1 MNKWK
6 PIIVLSLL
14 LVLPARAQAQNGAVG
29 VRAFMEQR
37 DREIKSALEQVDQSE
52 EARER
57 ARALINDRIDFA
69 EMGRLALGRYYKD
82 LSEDQR
88 RDFTDTFGA
97 IVRAQSLSDLSV
109 YNAVV
114 KYDSVGVKVDKAYVR
129 TRARLDDAILKVE
142 YLLHQ
147 EEGLWWLY
155 DIIIDDVGTVEGYA
169 ISFQTYIRKRGIGP
183 FLDSLRRKLARDT
196 ASG

>member
-1 MNKWK
+1 MNRWK

-37 DREIKSALEQVDQSE
+37 DLEIKSALEQVDQSE

-88 RDFTDTFGA
+88 RDFTETFGA

-114 KYDSVGVKVDKAYVR
+114 TYDSVGVKGDKAYVR

-147 EEGLWWLY
+147 KEGLWWLY